1 MRLEP
6 YRQVLARPGVRP
18 LLLVALLARVP
29 PTAAGITL
37 TLHVVLDLHRGYAA
51 AGLVGAVATIGM
63 AVGAPALGRFV
74 DRRGLRPMLLVT
86 TVAEVIFWA
95 AAPVLSSPVLVVVAF
110 VSGLLAM
117 PVFSVVRQS

>member
-1 MRLEP
+1 MRLES
-6 YRQVLARPGVRP
+6 YRQVLVRPGVRP

-29 PTAAGITL
+29 PIAAGITL

-51 AGLVGAVATIGM
+51 AGLVGAVSTVSTAIGS
-63 AVGAPALGRFV
+63 PALGRFV

-95 AAPVLSSPVLVVVAF
+95 VAPALSYPVLLAVAF
-110 VSGLLAM
+110 VSGALTL
-117 PVFSVVRQS
+117 PVF